1 MEQDG
6 TREGGGVDAA
16 ARDERRGVCG
26 GVGGRERECGGVG
39 GLEGGGDEASRTDA
53 VAHDTAHGL

>member
-1 MEQDG
+1 MGQEEVEAWM
-6 TREGGGVDAA
+6 R
-16 ARDERRGVCG
+16 RRGKRGEACG